1 MDQKDFD
8 KKQKEFE
15 NFYKQ
20 MEKQKRIFE
29 SGQLDNVLSE
39 YPNIAF
45 KMNKIKEEIAKFRK
59 DKRINDK

>member
-39 YPNIAF
+39 YSNIAF